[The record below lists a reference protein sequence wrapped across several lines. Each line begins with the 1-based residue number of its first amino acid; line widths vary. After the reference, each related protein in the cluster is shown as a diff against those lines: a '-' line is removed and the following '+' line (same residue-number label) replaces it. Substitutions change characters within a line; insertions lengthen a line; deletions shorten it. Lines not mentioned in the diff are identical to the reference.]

1 MRFILWMGLV
11 LGLLWGSYW
20 FVGSVAI
27 ENGVTQWFADSQ
39 AQGLTAENEG
49 IAVSGFPSRFDL
61 TVTNPRL
68 ADPILGIGWK
78 APFAQVLSMTWKPWH
93 VIAVLPMD
101 QEIEA
106 AGRRIAVTT
115 SKMAASLRLKP
126 STNLTFQELVIE
138 AHDLA
143 LTSDLGWKSGVKAM
157 VLALADERSA
167 TFSARLGLDV
177 MDLRPDPQLTGRL
190 RRLGDVVRQIHL
202 DASLGLSAGL
212 DRHIAETR
220 PQITQLTVHDF
231 KLTWGKLQLKAKGK
245 IEPDLDGLAQG
256 MIDFEITSWQEIPE
270 LAVALEL
277 IRPEMAASLMD
288 GFRTLIKPGAD
299 PDVLNLPL
307 TFSNGWMTLGPLP
320 LGPAPMLN

>member
-20 FVGSVAI
+20 FVGSAAI
-27 ENGVTQWFADSQ
+27 ENGVTRWFADSQ
-39 AQGLTAENEG
+39 AQGLTAENRG

-68 ADPILGIGWK
+68 ADPVLGIGWK

-101 QEIEA
+101 QEID
-106 AGRRIAVTT
+106 AGGQRIALTT
-115 SKMAASLRLKP
+115 SRMAASLRLQP
-126 STNLTFQELVIE
+126 SANLTFREMVIE

-143 LTSDLGWKSGVKAM
+143 LTSDFGWKSDVKSV
-157 VLALADERSA
+157 VLALVDERSP

-177 MDLRPDPQLTGRL
+177 TDLRPDLKLSVRL
-190 RRLGDVVRQIHL
+190 RGLGDVVDLIHL
-202 DASLGLSAGL
+202 DASLGLSAAL
-212 DRHIAETR
+212 DRHIGETR
-220 PQITQLTVHDF
+220 PQINQLKVRDF
-231 KLTWGKLQLKAKGK
+231 QLTWGKLHLQAKGE
-245 IEPDLDGLAQG
+245 IEPDLDGLATG
-256 MIDFEITSWQEIPE
+256 IIDLEVTHWQEIPD

-277 IRPEMAASLMD
+277 VRPEMAAGLMD

-299 PDVLNLPL
+299 PDVLLLPL
-307 TFSNGWMTLGPLP
+307 TLSEGWMTLGPLP
-320 LGPAPMLN
+320 LGPAPRFN